1 MPEPCFHCGNPV
13 AAENTFT
20 VCVEGVAHPV
30 CCGGCE
36 AAANLILGQGLGRF
50 YDFRTATDQVPQY
63 GGRNWAVYDREEA
76 LRRYTHVR
84 GDGDRESSLQ
94 IEGMHCGACAWLV
107 ENSIRLLDGIT
118 DVQVNASSARAEIR
132 FDPARVALSRVLER
146 IHALGYQPQPLSF
159 TVGGPSWMAERRT
172 ALKRLAVAG
181 FGMMQVMT
189 YAVSLYAGAM
199 DGIAPD
205 LAQLLRFVSLLVST
219 PVVLYAAQPFFVAA
233 WRGIRMRTLGM
244 DVPVALSIGAAYAW
258 SVWATLRGEGA
269 VYFDSAVMFTFF
281 LLLGRY
287 VEMSLRHGF
296 GLHHDAIARLLPESI
311 LRISSSREERV
322 IPDELRPGD
331 RVRIMPGERVPADG
345 ELLIGRTQ
353 IDESMLTGESLPQTR
368 SPGETLIAGTLNL
381 TEAVELKVTR
391 VGQDSTLAAV
401 SRLLERARASRPHIA
416 DVADGVAA
424 WFVGGVLLLALAIG
438 IYWLHADAARA
449 FPTMLALLV
458 VTCPCALSLATP
470 AALAAATTRLA
481 GAGLLV
487 TKGRA
492 LETLARADRIV
503 FDKTGTLT
511 CGQPGLEE
519 VRLSGDANLG
529 RCTAVAAALERH
541 SGHPISRAFAH
552 VIPAFDVSGVRTA
565 AGCGIEGRVDGTLYR
580 IGRADYV
587 LEMCCLA
594 FAPPDARGV
603 RSSIFLG
610 DAGGILAEF
619 VLNDGLR
626 GDARVT
632 VERLRALGLEPVI
645 ASGDRQSAVG
655 EVARR
660 LGGVPAWGD
669 LRPVDK
675 VAFVRSLQTD
685 GRIVAM
691 VGDGVN
697 DAPVLAGADVSVA
710 IGEGTDLAK
719 VSADVVLL
727 GKALAPLCI
736 GVETS
741 RRCMRVIRQNIAWA
755 VIYNATAVPLAA
767 SGWLEPWMAAIGMST
782 SSLLVVLNAM
792 RLLAARPG
800 ETADTGSTTAPEEPR
815 VASDAAPPSASDNA
829 PRVAPA

>member
-1 MPEPCFHCGNPV
+1 VTLSSPEPCFHCGNPV
-13 AAENTFT
+13 AAQIAYE
-20 VCVEGVAHPV
+20 VCVDGIAHPL

-50 YDFRTATDQVPQY
+50 YDFRTAADQAPQF
-63 GGRNWAVYDREEA
+63 GVRNWAVYDREEA
-76 LRRYTHVR
+76 LRRYTHLR
-84 GDGDRESSLQ
+84 GDGDREVSLQ
-94 IEGMHCGACAWLV
+94 IEGMHCAACGWLV
-107 ENSIRLLDGIT
+107 ENSIRLFDGIT
-118 DVQVNASSARAEIR
+118 EVQVNAGSARAEVR
-132 FDPARVALSRVLER
+132 FDPAQLALSRVLER
-146 IHALGYQPQPLSF
+146 IHALGYKPQPLSF
-159 TVGGPSWMAERRT
+159 TAGGPSWMAERRT

-219 PVVLYAAQPFFVAA
+219 PVVLYAAQPFFIAA
-233 WRGIRMRTLGM
+233 WRGIRVRTLGM
-244 DVPVALSIGAAYAW
+244 DVPVALSIGAAYGW

-296 GLHHDAIARLLPESI
+296 GLQHDAISRLLPESI

-401 SRLLERARASRPHIA
+401 SRLLERARASRPHVA

-424 WFVGGVLLLALAIG
+424 WFVGGVLLLALAVG

-449 FPTMLALLV
+449 FPTVLALLV

-487 TKGRA
+487 TRGRA

-519 VRLSGDANLG
+519 VRLSGDANRG
-529 RCTAVAAALERH
+529 RCMAVAAALERH
-541 SGHPISRAFAH
+541 SGHPISRAFAD
-552 VIPAFDVSGVRTA
+552 VIPAREVGDVRSTA
-565 AGCGIEGRVDGTLYR
+565 GSGIEGRVDGTLYR
-580 IGRADYV
+580 IGRAEYV
-587 LEMCCLA
+587 LEICALPFA
-594 FAPPDARGV
+594 SAPPDTSGV

-610 DAGGILAEF
+610 NAGGIQAEF

-626 GDARVT
+626 DDARVT
-632 VERLRALGLEPVI
+632 VERLRALRLEPVI

-655 EVARR
+655 EIAHQ
-660 LGGVPAWGD
+660 LGGLPAWGD
-669 LRPVDK
+669 LRAVDK
-675 VAFVRSLQTD
+675 VALVRSLQAR
-685 GRIVAM
+685 GLIVAM

-727 GKALAPLCI
+727 GNALAPLCI

-792 RLLAARPG
+792 RLLAARPDG
-800 ETADTGSTTAPEEPR
+800 
-815 VASDAAPPSASDNA
+815 AANTVPTPALEA
-829 PRVAPA
+829 QRVAPA

>member
-1 MPEPCFHCGNPV
+1 MTVSTPEACFHCGNPV
-13 AAENTFT
+13 SAESAYA
-20 VCVEGVAHPV
+20 VCVDGTAHSV

-50 YDFRTATDQVPQY
+50 YDFRTATEQVPQY
-63 GGRNWAVYDREEA
+63 GGRNWTVYDREEA
-76 LRRYTHVR
+76 LRRYTHLR
-84 GDGDRESSLQ
+84 GDGDRELSLQ
-94 IEGMHCGACAWLV
+94 IEGMHCAACGWLV
-107 ENSIRLLDGIT
+107 ENSIRLLDGIAE
-118 DVQVNASSARAEIR
+118 VQVNASSARAEVR
-132 FDPARVALSRVLER
+132 FDPARLALSRVLER

-159 TVGGPSWMAERRT
+159 AAGGPSWMAERRT

-233 WRGIRMRTLGM
+233 WRGIRMHTLGM
-244 DVPVALSIGAAYAW
+244 DVPVALSIGAAYGW

-311 LRISSSREERV
+311 LRISGAQEERV
-322 IPDELRPGD
+322 IPDELRAGD
-331 RVRIMPGERVPADG
+331 RVRIMTGERVPADG
-345 ELLIGRTQ
+345 EVLSGRTQ
-353 IDESMLTGESLPQTR
+353 IDESMLTGESLPQSR

-416 DVADGVAA
+416 DVADSVAA
-424 WFVGGVLLLALAIG
+424 WFVGGVLLLALAVG

-449 FPTMLALLV
+449 FPTVLALLV

-481 GAGLLV
+481 GVGLLV
-487 TKGRA
+487 TRGQA

-511 CGQPGLEE
+511 GGQPGLEE
-519 VRLSGDANLG
+519 VRLSGDANRG

-541 SGHPISRAFAH
+541 SGHPISRAFADF
-552 VIPAFDVSGVRTA
+552 IPAREVSDVRTM
-565 AGCGIEGRVDGTLYR
+565 AGSGIEGRVDGTLYR
-580 IGRADYV
+580 IGRAEYV
-587 LEMCCLA
+587 LEICA
-594 FAPPDARGV
+594 VTFAAAPPDASGV
-603 RSSIFLG
+603 RCSVFLG

-626 GDARVT
+626 DDAIVT
-632 VERLRALGLEPVI
+632 VERLQALHLEPVI

-655 EVARR
+655 EVARQ
-660 LGGVPAWGD
+660 LGNLPAWGD

-675 VAFVRSLQTD
+675 VTFVRSLQAQ
-685 GRIVAM
+685 GLVVAM

-719 VSADVVLL
+719 ISADVVLL
-727 GKALAPLCI
+727 GKALAPLCF

-782 SSLLVVLNAM
+782 SSLVVVLNAM

-800 ETADTGSTTAPEEPR
+800 WTANAASTPALE
-815 VASDAAPPSASDNA
+815 AQH
-829 PRVAPA
+829 VAPA